1 MCFNILF
8 HRLNDQSFLL
18 TGDFDFNSL
27 TAVDRLT
34 AQLLVG
40 TFIALSGIVMIN
52 LFIAL
57 MSDTF
62 QRVYDNAKANAVM
75 QQASAILDVEQSLS
89 KKNRDSF
96 RMLIHRKC
104 SPLVRVSLYIVML
117 RFVMFSRR
125 AH

>member
-1 MCFNILF
+1 MSRYLP
-8 HRLNDQSFLL
+8 
-18 TGDFDFNSL
+18 GDFAFDSI
-27 TAVDRLT
+27 TVIDRLT

-75 QQASAILDVEQSLS
+75 QRAAAIQDVEGRLS
-89 KKNRDSF
+89 RSNINSF
-96 RMLIHRKC
+96 RRYIHTHC
-104 SPLVRVSLYIVML
+104 CPLVSCL
-117 RFVMFSRR
+117 
-125 AH
+125 

>member
-1 MCFNILF
+1 MSLLC
-8 HRLNDQSFLL
+8 FLL
-18 TGDFDFNSL
+18 LGDFAFDSI

-75 QQASAILDVEQSLS
+75 QRAAAIQDVEERLG
-89 KKNRDSF
+89 KRKINSF
-96 RMLIHRKC
+96 RRFVHTHC
-104 SPLVRVSLYIVML
+104 SPLVSYLTYAIIL
-117 RFVMFSRR
+117 WSSD
-125 AH
+125 